1 MFDRG
6 YERKKKYQDLE
17 MSRAISAKYDEKQ
30 MERSYGV
37 SNRREKRNRERKSH
51 IYGYENWQ

>member
-30 MERSYGV
+30 MDRFYGV